1 VARSLKFLYLTTFYP
16 PYSFG
21 GDAVYLHRVAHA
33 LGDAGHTVDVV
44 HCVDSYH
51 LRHPGEPE
59 IQFAEH
65 PNVTRHE
72 LRSPFGG
79 LSPLVAHQSGRP
91 LLTGRRLRQI
101 ANSKK
106 FDVVHFHN
114 ISLLGPG
121 VLKLTPAGTDF
132 VKLYTTHEH
141 WLVCPMHVLWKFDSR
156 VCESTAC
163 LRCTLRGK
171 RPPQLWRHTGYL
183 REAAAHVDQFVSPSR
198 FTARIHAE
206 RGFSEPVDVLPYFM
220 ARQDQ
225 DWRNPAPRPQ
235 ERPYFLFVGRL
246 EKLKGLHTLIEA
258 WAKVTEWDLLV
269 AGTGSAEMDLR
280 AQASTNPRIRF
291 LGAQS
296 QQQLG
301 ALYTHAVASIVPS
314 VTYETFGMVLIE
326 SFARKTPV
334 IVRDL
339 GALPEVVE
347 DSGGGKLYRDNEE
360 LLRSVELLAR
370 APALRGELG
379 ERGYRAFLRLWTTE
393 AHFEQYFGFIN
404 SARVRKFGSTDEW
417 QITSS
422 QAVRA
427 SSARI

>member
-1 VARSLKFLYLTTFYP
+1 
-16 PYSFG
+16 
-21 GDAVYLHRVAHA
+21 VYLHRVAHA

-59 IQFAEH
+59 IKYAEH

-79 LSPLVAHQSGRP
+79 LSPLVAHQTGRP
-91 LLTGRRLRQI
+91 LLTVRRLRQI
-101 ANSKK
+101 ANSKR

-121 VLKLTPAGTDF
+121 VLKLTPAGGDF

-141 WLVCPMHVLWKFDSR
+141 WLICPMHVLWKFDSR
-156 VCESTAC
+156 VCESTDC
-163 LRCTLRGK
+163 LRCTLQGK
-171 RPPQLWRHTGYL
+171 RPPQLWRRTGYL

-198 FTARIHAE
+198 FTARMHTE

-280 AQASTNPRIRF
+280 AQASANPRIRF

-347 DSGGGKLYRDNEE
+347 DSGGGRIYRDNEE

-370 APALRGELG
+370 TPALRGELG
-379 ERGYRAFLRLWTTE
+379 ELGYRAFLRLWTTE

-404 SARVRKFGSTDEW
+404 SARGRKFGSTDEW
-417 QITSS
+417 QTTSS
-422 QAVRA
+422 PAVRA

>member
-1 VARSLKFLYLTTFYP
+1 M
-16 PYSFG
+16 
-21 GDAVYLHRVAHA
+21 YLHRVAHA

-59 IQFAEH
+59 IKYAEH

-79 LSPLVAHQSGRP
+79 LSPLVAHQTGRP
-91 LLTGRRLRQI
+91 LLTVRRLRQI
-101 ANSKK
+101 ANSKR

-121 VLKLTPAGTDF
+121 VLKLTPAGGDF

-141 WLVCPMHVLWKFDSR
+141 WLICPMHVLWKFDSR
-156 VCESTAC
+156 VCESTDC
-163 LRCTLRGK
+163 LRCTLQGK
-171 RPPQLWRHTGYL
+171 RPPQLWRRTGYL

-198 FTARIHAE
+198 FTARMHTE

-280 AQASTNPRIRF
+280 AQASANPRIRF

-347 DSGGGKLYRDNEE
+347 DSGGGRIYRDNEE

-370 APALRGELG
+370 TPALRGELG
-379 ERGYRAFLRLWTTE
+379 ELGYRAFLRLWTTE

-404 SARVRKFGSTDEW
+404 SARGRKFGSTDEW
-417 QITSS
+417 QTTSS
-422 QAVRA
+422 PAVRA